1 MNEVVRALV
10 AEAERTNERRAVV
23 IHGDRKGC
31 YAAVRRALDD
41 AGIPGTETTCLTEG
55 DIGPAEHLRPVR
67 SADLLGRTRRAVV
80 VDCHDEC
87 RPNALGRAAGA
98 VDGGGL
104 LFVLAPPLSTWPE
117 RRDGFDERLA
127 VPPFS
132 IEDVRGRFRRRLVE
146 TIRAHRGVA
155 VYDADAD
162 WWESDGLT
170 DPAPRLPT
178 EGPTVPDDAVFP
190 RAAYEACITTDQA
203 EAVQALEA
211 LREAGTAVVL
221 EADRGRGKSAA
232 AGLAAGAL
240 AAEGRDVLVTA
251 PSYRNAA
258 EVFDRAAAL
267 LDARDALADRPDGTH
282 PVSAAGG
289 GRVRYAAP
297 PDAAGAAPDALVVD
311 EAAAVPV
318 RLLREFATGETPV
331 AFATTVHGYEG
342 SGRGFDV
349 RFRGWLA
356 DSDRSVTEYALSEP
370 IRYAAGDPV
379 EVWLFRALLLDA
391 APPVAPLVADA
402 TPETARYVACHPE
415 ALVADDHLLR
425 AVFGLLVAAHYR
437 TEPDDLARL
446 LDAPNVSVRA
456 LTHDGRVVAVA
467 MLAWEGD
474 LPPALREQIYE
485 GEGVRGNMLPE
496 VLTAQLRDIDAGA
509 SRGLRVVRIAVHDA
523 VRSRGLGTALLDEI
537 ASEFGEGD
545 GAPSGHGFD
554 EHGRD
559 ALTARHAAS
568 DGPVDYLG
576 VGFGATPRLLR
587 FWRRAGYRTVHLSTT
602 RNDASG
608 EHSALLVRPVTDA
621 GEALLARN
629 GAWFRRQIPALLS
642 DALRDCKPGVVV
654 GALRATDGAFS
665 LDLTERE
672 WRAVAAAAY
681 GDGYYGSAPR
691 PFRHLVARGVADG
704 VVDGERAELL
714 VARALQARPWAD
726 LADSFGYVSERQCVR
741 GFVDALDPLVEAYG
755 GEAAREEAARYR

>member
-1 MNEVVRALV
+1 MEDVVRALV

-23 IHGDRKGC
+23 IHGTREPC
-31 YAAVRRALDD
+31 YEAVRRALDA

-104 LFVLAPPLSTWPE
+104 LFVLAPPLSAWAD

-132 IEDVRGRFRRRLVE
+132 LDDVRGRFRRRLVE
-146 TIRAHRGVA
+146 TMDAHRGVA
-155 VYDADAD
+155 VYDASAD
-162 WWESDGLT
+162 RWESEGLT
-170 DPAPRLPT
+170 DPAPRLS
-178 EGPTVPDDAVFP
+178 ESSLDVPEDVTFP
-190 RAAYEACITTDQA
+190 RATYEACLTVDQV
-203 EAVQALEA
+203 EAVRTLEA
-211 LREAGTAVVL
+211 LRHHDTAVVL

-240 AAEGRDVLVTA
+240 AADGRDVLVTA

-267 LDARDALADRPDGTH
+267 LSDLDALAGRPDGTH
-282 PVSAAGG
+282 PVSAVGG
-289 GRVRYAAP
+289 GCVRYAAP
-297 PDAAGAAPDALVVD
+297 PEANGADADALVVD

-318 RLLREFATGETPV
+318 RLLRAFAADETPV
-331 AFATTVHGYEG
+331 AFTTTVHGYEG

-356 DSDRSVTEYALSEP
+356 ESDRSVTEYALSEP

-391 APPVAPLVADA
+391 SPPVDSLVADA
-402 TPETARYVACHPE
+402 TPETTRYLALHPDS
-415 ALVADDHLLR
+415 LVADEHLLR
-425 AVFGLLVAAHYR
+425 SAFGLLVAAHYR

-446 LDAPNVSVRA
+446 LDAPNVTVRA
-456 LTHDGRVVAVA
+456 LTHDDHVVAVA

-474 LPPALREQIYE
+474 LPRKLREQIYE
-485 GEGVRGNMLPE
+485 GDGIRGNMLPE
-496 VLTAQLRDIDAGA
+496 VLTAQLRDLDAGIP
-509 SRGLRVVRIAVHDA
+509 RGLRVVRIAVHDA
-523 VRSRGLGTALLDEI
+523 VRSRGLGTALLGEI
-537 ASEFGEGD
+537 ASEFGED
-545 GAPSGHGFD
+545 GTAPPGFD
-554 EHGRD
+554 EYGRD
-559 ALTARHAAS
+559 ALTARHE
-568 DGPVDYLG
+568 DRDTPVDYLG

-587 FWRRAGYRTVHLSTT
+587 FWRHAGYRTVHLSTT

-608 EHSALLVRPVTDA
+608 EHSALLVRPVTEA
-621 GEALLARN
+621 GEALLDRN

-642 DALRDCKPGVVV
+642 DSLRDCEPAVVV
-654 GALRATDGAFS
+654 GTLRATDGEFQ
-665 LDLTERE
+665 LDLTDRE
-672 WRAVAAAAY
+672 WRVVASAAY

-691 PFRHLVARGVADG
+691 PFRPLVARGVADG
-704 VVDGERAELL
+704 VVEGEQAELL
-714 VARALQARPWAD
+714 VARALQARPWGD
-726 LADSFGYVSERQCVR
+726 LADDFGYVSERQCVK
-741 GFVDALDPLVEAYG
+741 GFIDALDPLVEAYG
-755 GEAAREEAARYR
+755 GEVAEEEASRYR

>member
-23 IHGDRKGC
+23 VHGGREQC
-31 YAAVRRALDD
+31 YESVRRALD
-41 AGIPGTETTCLTEG
+41 AAEIHGTETTCLTEG
-55 DIGPAEHLRPVR
+55 DIGPAEHLRPAR
-67 SADLLGRTRRAVV
+67 SAELLGRTRRAVV

-104 LFVLAPPLSTWPE
+104 LFVLAPPLSAWPA
-117 RRDGFDERLA
+117 RRDDFDERLA

-132 IEDVRGRFRRRLVE
+132 IGDVRGRFRSRLVE
-146 TIRAHRGVA
+146 TVRAHRGVA
-155 VYDADAD
+155 VYDADAGA
-162 WWESDGLT
+162 WEDDGLT
-170 DPAPRLPT
+170 EPAPRRP
-178 EGPTVPDDAVFP
+178 ERPPDIPEDAAFP
-190 RAAYEACITTDQA
+190 RAAYEACLTADQV
-203 EAVQALEA
+203 EAVRTLES
-211 LREAGTAVVL
+211 LRDAGTAVVL

-240 AAEGRDVLVTA
+240 AADGRDVLVTA

-267 LDARDALADRPDGTH
+267 LADLDVLADRPDGTH
-282 PVSAAGG
+282 PVSATGG

-297 PDAAGAAPDALVVD
+297 PEATETDADAVVVD

-391 APPVAPLVADA
+391 APSVESLVADA
-402 TPETARYVACHPE
+402 TPESTRYVALHPD

-425 AVFGLLVAAHYR
+425 AAFGLLVAAHYR

-446 LDAPNVSVRA
+446 LDAPNVTVRA

-467 MLAWEGD
+467 LLAWEGA
-474 LPPALREQIYE
+474 LSPSLREQIYE

-496 VLTAQLRDIDAGA
+496 VLTAQLRDLDAA
-509 SRGLRVVRIAVHDA
+509 APRGLRVVRIAVHDA
-523 VRSRGLGTALLDEI
+523 VRSRGLGTRLLDAIEG
-537 ASEFGEGD
+537 EFGQD
-545 GAPSGHGFD
+545 GASAPGFD
-554 EHGRD
+554 EHGPD
-559 ALTARHAAS
+559 ALTARHAAR
-568 DGPVDYLG
+568 DDPVDYLG
-576 VGFGATPRLLR
+576 VGFGATPELLR

-621 GEALLARN
+621 GESLLARN
-629 GAWFRRQIPALLS
+629 GAWFRRQVPALLS
-642 DALRDCKPGVVV
+642 DALRDCEPGVVV
-654 GALRATDGAFS
+654 GTLRATDGSFP

-691 PFRHLVARGVADG
+691 PFRSLVARGVADG
-704 VVDGERAELL
+704 VVEGERAELL

-726 LADSFGYVSERQCVR
+726 LADAFGHVSERQCVR
-741 GFVDALDPLVEAYG
+741 AFVDALDPLIEAYG
-755 GEAAREEAARYR
+755 GETAREEADRYR

>member
-23 IHGDRKGC
+23 IHGDREPC
-31 YAAVRRALDD
+31 YEAVRRALDAAD
-41 AGIPGTETTCLTEG
+41 VPGMATTCLTER

-104 LFVLAPPLSTWPE
+104 LFVLAPPLSAWPE

-127 VPPFS
+127 VPPFPLD
-132 IEDVRGRFRRRLVE
+132 DVRGRFRRRLVE

-155 VYDADAD
+155 IYDADAD
-162 WWESDGLT
+162 AWESDGLT
-170 DPAPRLPT
+170 DPAPRFT
-178 EGPTVPDDAVFP
+178 EPSPETPDDPTFS
-190 RAAYEACITTDQA
+190 RATYETCLTTDQV
-203 EAVQALEA
+203 EAVRTLEA

-258 EVFDRAAAL
+258 EVFDRAEAL
-267 LDARDALADRPDGTH
+267 LRDLDALDDRPDETH
-282 PVSAAGG
+282 PVVATGG
-289 GRVRYAAP
+289 GRVRYASP
-297 PDAAGAAPDALVVD
+297 PDATGADADAVVVD

-318 RLLREFATGETPV
+318 RLLRAFAGGETPV

-356 DSDRSVTEYALSEP
+356 DGDRSVTEYALSEP

-391 APPVAPLVADA
+391 APAVESLVADA
-402 TPETARYVACHPE
+402 TPESTRYVACHPD
-415 ALVADDHLLR
+415 ALAANDHLLR
-425 AVFGLLVAAHYR
+425 GAFGLLVAAHYR

-446 LDAPNVSVRA
+446 LDAPNVTVRA
-456 LTHDGRVVAVA
+456 LTHEGRVVAVA

-474 LPPALREQIYE
+474 LPPVLREQIYE

-496 VLTAQLRDIDAGA
+496 VLTAQLRDIDAA
-509 SRGLRVVRIAVHDA
+509 APRGLRVVRIAVHDA
-523 VRSRGLGTALLDEI
+523 VRSRGLGTELLD
-537 ASEFGEGD
+537 AVAREFGEEGRP
-545 GAPSGHGFD
+545 APGVD

-559 ALTARHAAS
+559 TLTARHAAS

-576 VGFGATPRLLR
+576 VGFGATTRLLR

-608 EHSALLVRPVTDA
+608 EHSALLVRPITDA
-621 GEALLARN
+621 GEALLDRN
-629 GAWFRRQIPALLS
+629 GAWFRRQVPALLS
-642 DALRDCKPGVVV
+642 DALRDCEPGVVV
-654 GALRATDGAFS
+654 GTLRATDGSFP

-704 VVDGERAELL
+704 VVEGARAELL
-714 VARALQARPWAD
+714 VARALQARPWAE
-726 LADSFGYVSERQCVR
+726 LADEFGYVSERQCVR
-741 GFVDALDPLVEAYG
+741 GFVDALDPLIDAYG
-755 GEAAREEAARYR
+755 DEAAREEAARYR